1 MNTKQLNYILELAQA
16 KNFNRAAENLFIA
29 QPTLTYQ
36 IKTVEEEIGF
46 PIFERSGKGATLTPA
61 GAQFCTTLRNIRD
74 ELKLAIEQGQNF
86 NARYQTDITIGL
98 PMRSALYFLPDAIET
113 FEKENAAVS
122 VTPHFL
128 PLAEAASFLK
138 GEEDI
143 LFAMENDVKYIPDI
157 KLHPLFKSHI
167 YLITEL
173 SDPLAQKKI
182 IKTADLTGRTLM
194 VGGGSPPELRIV
206 QQRVI
211 HELNI
216 SYFNSH
222 DHETTLT
229 NVASHK
235 GICLAPGFLN
245 DHNNEFAWIPFDCE
259 ETISCVLC
267 THATDNRKSIL
278 SFVHLLQNIYNEKKS
293 FPL

>member
-1 MNTKQLNYILELAQA
+1 MNTKQINYILELAQV
-16 KNFNRAAENLFIA
+16 KNFNRAAEKLFIS

-36 IKTVEEEIGF
+36 IKAVEEEIGF
-46 PIFERSGKGATLTPA
+46 PLFDRSGKGATLTPA
-61 GAQFCTTLRNIRD
+61 GVQFCTTLRNIHN
-74 ELKLAIEQGQNF
+74 ELKIAIEQGQNF
-86 NARYQTDITIGL
+86 HSHYQTDIKIGL
-98 PMRSALYFLPDAIET
+98 PMRSSIYFLPEAIKS
-113 FEKENAAVS
+113 FEKNNAAVS
-122 VTPHFL
+122 ITPHFL
-128 PLAEAASFLK
+128 PLSEASSFLK

-157 KLHPLFKSHI
+157 KMYPLFKSHI
-167 YLITEL
+167 YLITAL
-173 SDPLAQKKI
+173 NDPLAQKNRI
-182 IKTADLTGRTLM
+182 DTADLVGRSLM

-211 HELNI
+211 NELNI
-216 SYFNSH
+216 PYFNSH
-222 DHETTLT
+222 NHETTLT

-245 DHNNEFAWIPFDCE
+245 DHNNEFAWTPFNCE

-267 THATDNRKSIL
+267 AHTTSAPQTVLDFI
-278 SFVHLLQNIYNEKKS
+278 HLLQDIYKNKTD

>member
-1 MNTKQLNYILELAQA
+1 MNTKQINYIIELAQV
-16 KNFNRAAENLFIA
+16 KNFNRAAENLFIS

-46 PIFERSGKGATLTPA
+46 PLFERSGKGATLTPA
-61 GAQFCTTLRNIRD
+61 GIQFCTTLRNIRD

-86 NARYQTDITIGL
+86 NARYQTDIKIGL
-98 PMRSALYFLPDAIET
+98 PMRSSIYFLPEAIKV
-113 FEKENAAVS
+113 FEKTNASVS

-128 PLAEAASFLK
+128 ALSETASFLK

-143 LFAMENDVKYIPDI
+143 LFSMENDVKHIPDI
-157 KLHPLFKSHI
+157 KLYPLFNSHI

-173 SDPLAQKKI
+173 SDPLAQKER
-182 IKTADLTGRTLM
+182 IKTAELAGRMLM

-211 HELNI
+211 QELNI
-216 SYFNSH
+216 AYFNSH
-222 DHETTLT
+222 NHETTLT

-245 DHNNEFAWIPFDCE
+245 DHNNEFAWTPFDCE
-259 ETISCVLC
+259 ETVPCVLC
-267 THATDNRKSIL
+267 THTTNTSKMVL
-278 SFVHLLQNIYNEKKS
+278 NFVQLLQEIYKEKKN
-293 FPL
+293 FLL